1 MPIYVTKG
9 HNSREEIM
17 KKLTEARRK
26 EAVKELSILYGIPPY
41 DGPENICL
49 ADGYFAK
56 SIESRFHTT
65 IKRLVRVTGFDI
77 RMMEWQHIKKNF
89 EVEKRKIDGPSRLL

>member
-1 MPIYVTKG
+1 MSVYVIRG

-26 EAVKELSILYGIPPY
+26 EANKELSILYGLPPY

-49 ADGYFAK
+49 GDGYFAK

-65 IKRLVRVTGFDI
+65 IKRLVREIGFDI

-89 EVEKRKIDGPSRLL
+89 ELEKRKIDGPSRLL